1 MKSKRMT
8 RLFSGMGVMFLGI
21 LGVNSF
27 HPTEAA
33 AQMIREIAVPGLRG
47 ISSVGYRRGE
57 LTVEYNPRTCAR
69 LGTDLCSFFRAHEYG
84 HIALGHL
91 ERGTPVRQAEY
102 EADVW
107 AARNSSPSAR
117 SAAIR
122 YFRSGKGASIV
133 HGSGQ
138 ARANRVANAGTA
150 REVRVTRRPDGSR
163 VVKRSY
169 SAISTRPFQHGTVR
183 HVVRRRK

>member
-1 MKSKRMT
+1 MKSKRIA
-8 RLFSGMGVMFLGI
+8 RLFSGMGVML
-21 LGVNSF
+21 LSVSGVNYF
-27 HPTEAA
+27 HPAEAA
-33 AQMIREIAVPGLRG
+33 AQTIREIAVPGLPG

-69 LGTDLCSFFRAHEYG
+69 LGADLCSFFRAHEYG

-91 ERGTPVRQAEY
+91 ERRTPVRQAEY

-107 AARNSSPSAR
+107 AARNSTESAR

-122 YFRSGKGASIV
+122 YFQSGKGGSIV

-150 REVRVTRRPDGSR
+150 TEVRVTRRPDGSR
-163 VVKRSY
+163 VVRRSY
-169 SAISTRPFQHGTVR
+169 SAISSRPFQNGAVR
-183 HVVRRRK
+183 YVVRRRK